1 MPSPATELNMTSSD
15 SCESRDNLHEPW
27 CVFER
32 ANVLGIGV
40 HAVNLESSAEIIEA
54 AVDANRKGYVCVTGI
69 HGVMEAQRNAA
80 FRTAL
85 DEAMLVVPD
94 GVPTVWVG
102 RLQGHD
108 KMGRVFG
115 PDLMREICRRSVAS
129 GHTHFLYGGTPG
141 VVEELKQNLEG
152 WFPGVR
158 IIGTHTPPFRPL
170 SAAEREALERQLL
183 ELAPDYFWVG
193 LSTPKQERFM
203 ADSFGSFHCKVMLGV
218 GAAFDF
224 HTGRVKDAPDWIKK
238 SGLQW
243 LHRLCQEPSRLWKRY
258 LISNSGFL
266 IRIVFQL
273 AGAQRYQLSDRDI
286 TPSRPKP
293 STVER

>member
-1 MPSPATELNMTSSD
+1 MTSLENRGSPHNPP
-15 SCESRDNLHEPW
+15 EPSRR
-27 CVFER
+27 FER

-40 HAVNLESSAEIIEA
+40 HAVNLERSADIIEA
-54 AVDANRKGYVCVTGI
+54 AVAANRKGYVCVTGI
-69 HGVMEAQRNAA
+69 HGVMEAQRDAA
-80 FRTAL
+80 LRTAL

-94 GVPTVWVG
+94 GVPTVWLG

-108 KMGRVFG
+108 QMGRVFG
-115 PDLMREICRRSVAS
+115 PDLMKEICRRSASS

-141 VVEELKQNLEG
+141 VVEELKQNLEC
-152 WFPGVR
+152 WFPGIRVV
-158 IIGTHTPPFRPL
+158 GTYMPPFRPL
-170 SAAEREALERQLL
+170 SAEERATLERQLL
-183 ELAPDYFWVG
+183 ELAPDYFGVG

-203 ADSFGSFHCKVMLGV
+203 AESLGSFNCKIMLGV

-266 IRIVFQL
+266 IRIGFQL
-273 AGAQRYQLSDRDI
+273 AGAKRYQLSDPDI
-286 TPSRPKP
+286 AASRP
-293 STVER
+293 STVGR